1 MNDDQYWDQDVGVV
15 AEEVMDR
22 ADRPGSFIRVNGAS
36 ISVEPGSDSVE
47 AIKTQARSA
56 GLGKFRVYYNG
67 AEVKPSEIPAQIAE
81 GAMIELRPYDV
92 AG

>member
-1 MNDDQYWDQDVGVV
+1 MNNDQYWDQEVGV
-15 AEEVMDR
+15 EEERVMDSPDR
-22 ADRPGSFIRVNGAS
+22 AGSYIRVNGAN
-36 ISVEPGSDSVE
+36 IAVETGANAVE
-47 AIKTQARSA
+47 AIKAEARNA

-67 AEVKPSEIPAQIAE
+67 SEVKPSEIPAQITE